1 FEEQVKKSPETKAV
15 VFEDNELTYQ
25 ELNERANQ
33 LAYKLREKG
42 VTRED
47 FIGIMTER
55 SVEMIVGILG
65 VLKAGGAYLPLDPT
79 YPSERIEYMLQD
91 SGAKYVLTHE
101 NISVPETFSG
111 EIVKIDDLALT
122 ENPRTNL
129 EEINESTDLA
139 YLIYTSGTT
148 GKPKG
153 VMVEHKSVSNFCLM
167 GETFGISSGSRV
179 LQFASFSFDAAV
191 GEIFPTLLSG
201 ATLYLGKKELF
212 LSGDKFTKWLKDQAI
227 TTAFFPP
234 SVLRV
239 TPYEELP
246 DLKTII
252 TMGEACTSDIVKV
265 WGKERTLINGYG
277 PTEATIGS
285 TAGVCTPDMEK
296 PTIGKVFPN
305 KKVYILNQEDQVQPI
320 GIPGELC
327 IGGEGL
333 ARGYWNLPELTKEKF
348 VRNPFIPGEKMY
360 RTGDLARWLPDGS
373 IDYVGRIDD
382 QINIRG

>member
-1 FEEQVKKSPETKAV
+1 
-15 VFEDNELTYQ
+15 
-25 ELNERANQ
+25 
-33 LAYKLREKG
+33 
-42 VTRED
+42 
-47 FIGIMTER
+47 
-55 SVEMIVGILG
+55 
-65 VLKAGGAYLPLDPT
+65 
-79 YPSERIEYMLQD
+79 
-91 SGAKYVLTHE
+91 
-101 NISVPETFSG
+101 
-111 EIVKIDDLALT
+111 
-122 ENPRTNL
+122 
-129 EEINESTDLA
+129 
-139 YLIYTSGTT
+139 
-148 GKPKG
+148 
-153 VMVEHKSVSNFCLM
+153 
-167 GETFGISSGSRV
+167 
-179 LQFASFSFDAAV
+179 
-191 GEIFPTLLSG
+191 
-201 ATLYLGKKELF
+201 
-212 LSGDKFTKWLKDQAI
+212 
-227 TTAFFPP
+227 PP

-252 TMGEACTSDIVKV
+252 AMGEACTSDIVKV
-265 WGKERTLINGYG
+265 WGKERTFINGYG

-305 KKVYILNQEDQVQPI
+305 KKVYILNQDDQVQPI

-382 QINIRG
+382 QINIRGYRIEPSEIEHCLL